1 MPSWASSDE
10 DTLEDYMGN
19 NIARMVGLKTTP
31 PPRTM
36 EEAQGRLKDTY
47 YGVA

>member
-1 MPSWASSDE
+1 
-10 DTLEDYMGN
+10 MGN

-47 YGVA
+47 FGVA